1 MQNNTFYPLA
11 MLAIIGIAFYFL
23 YSEYL
28 SPQNIDFAKYK
39 EVCEAYQNAPPGT
52 YSDAQILSLVNKVKY
67 ILPGE
72 LNTLTVPVEREV
84 KTCALELA
92 SRLARHA
99 GDR

>member
-39 EVCEAYQNAPPGT
+39 EVCEA
-52 YSDAQILSLVNKVKY
+52 
-67 ILPGE
+67 
-72 LNTLTVPVEREV
+72 
-84 KTCALELA
+84 
-92 SRLARHA
+92 
-99 GDR
+99 